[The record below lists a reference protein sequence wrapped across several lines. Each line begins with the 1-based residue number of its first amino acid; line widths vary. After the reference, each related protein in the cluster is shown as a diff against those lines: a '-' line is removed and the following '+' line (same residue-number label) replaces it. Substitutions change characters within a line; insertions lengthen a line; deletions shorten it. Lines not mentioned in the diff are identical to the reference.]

1 MIKNLKCFRDL
12 TQKNIDKKLNF
23 RQCAVCLHQ
32 NNDRIRSDLGKQM
45 NTLVFKHTVLYKL
58 Q

>member
-12 TQKNIDKKLNF
+12 TQKNIDKELNF

-32 NNDRIRSDLGKQM
+32 NKMTGFEVILESR
-45 NTLVFKHTVLYKL
+45 
-58 Q
+58 